1 MHSAELAKNM
11 TPPPPPSKKKQTM
24 TIKEELHEIN
34 EEMAK
39 LRARRRELE
48 TEERKDFLQEA
59 TKNIGRCFY
68 LGNNEYAVVTGVP
81 KVEQTMEGVSFNR
94 YQYPAIYL
102 TEDDVPFY
110 EDTIFSGYWG
120 VGDLPPF
127 ARRKHYEIT
136 PEEFLHVFE
145 KKVVSI
151 RDLLRDA
158 ISTRNEE

>member
-34 EEMAK
+34 EEMTK
-39 LRARRRELE
+39 LRLRRRELE
-48 TEERKDFLQEA
+48 EKEREDFLKRA
-59 TKNIGRCFY
+59 TENIGRCFY
-68 LGNNEYAVVTGVP
+68 LGNNKYAIVTGVP
-81 KVEQTMEGVSFNR
+81 RVEQTMERVLFNE

-102 TEDDVPFY
+102 TEDDIPFY

-120 VGDLPPF
+120 VGYLPPF
-127 ARRKHYEIT
+127 EKKKHYEIT

-145 KKVVSI
+145 RKIASI
-151 RDLLRDA
+151 RELVRDA
-158 ISTRNEE
+158 ISTKNEE

>member
-1 MHSAELAKNM
+1 
-11 TPPPPPSKKKQTM
+11 M

-34 EEMAK
+34 EEITK

-48 TEERKDFLQEA
+48 AEERKEFLKEA

-81 KVEQTMEGVSFNR
+81 KPEQTMEGIVFNQ

-120 VGDLPPF
+120 VGNLPPF
-127 ARRKHYEIT
+127 ERRKHYEIT

-145 KKVVSI
+145 KKLVSI
-151 RDLLRDA
+151 RELVRDA

>member
-1 MHSAELAKNM
+1 
-11 TPPPPPSKKKQTM
+11 M
-24 TIKEELHEIN
+24 TIKEELHEID

-39 LRARRRELE
+39 LRVRRRELE
-48 TEERKDFLQEA
+48 AEERKEFLKGA
-59 TKNIGRCFY
+59 TENIGRCFY
-68 LGNNEYAVVTGVP
+68 LGNNKYAVVTGVP
-81 KVEQTMEGVSFNR
+81 KSEQTMEGIAFNQ

-120 VGDLPPF
+120 VGYLPPF
-127 ARRKHYEIT
+127 ARGKRYEIT

-151 RDLLRDA
+151 QELVRDA
-158 ISTRNEE
+158 ISLRNEE